1 MAGKKGQTLDKKP
14 LSVYVHVPFCK
25 RKCLYCDFPSAPG
38 TPEEI
43 AFYFRILMQEIRSF
57 EALDSLYTVSTVFF
71 GGGTPSL
78 VDPKYIR
85 QVLDLL
91 RAQYHFEEDPEISL
105 EANPGTLTQESLAA
119 YRDMGISRLSIGLQS
134 ANEDELKILGR
145 IHSFEDFQK
154 SYELAREAGFANIN
168 IDLMSALPRQTM
180 EKWQR
185 TLQIA
190 ADLKPEH
197 ISAYSLII
205 EEGTPFAE
213 TWGTGVGRV
222 YLPGEDLD
230 REMYHYT
237 KEFLASRGYERYE
250 ISNYALPGFE
260 SRHNMTYWTGG
271 DYVGFGQSA
280 ASYLD
285 GRRFQNPAEKTE
297 YLEEARE
304 AYGRFKST
312 RPLSLKSRE
321 EEYMFL
327 GLRTHRGVSR
337 EEFKLRFGES
347 FPGTYEKKLLDYCM
361 QGFMEKEDDR
371 IRLTDKGIDVSN
383 VIMADFLQD

>member
-1 MAGKKGQTLDKKP
+1 
-14 LSVYVHVPFCK
+14 
-25 RKCLYCDFPSAPG
+25 
-38 TPEEI
+38 
-43 AFYFRILMQEIRSF
+43 
-57 EALDSLYTVSTVFF
+57 
-71 GGGTPSL
+71 
-78 VDPKYIR
+78 
-85 QVLDLL
+85 
-91 RAQYHFEEDPEISL
+91 
-105 EANPGTLTQESLAA
+105 
-119 YRDMGISRLSIGLQS
+119 
-134 ANEDELKILGR
+134 
-145 IHSFEDFQK
+145 
-154 SYELAREAGFANIN
+154 
-168 IDLMSALPRQTM
+168 
-180 EKWQR
+180 
-185 TLQIA
+185 
-190 ADLKPEH
+190 
-197 ISAYSLII
+197 
-205 EEGTPFAE
+205 
-213 TWGTGVGRV
+213 
-222 YLPGEDLD
+222 
-230 REMYHYT
+230 MYHYT

-285 GRRFQNPAEKTE
+285 GRRFQNPVEKTE

-327 GLRTHRGVSR
+327 GLRMHRGVSR